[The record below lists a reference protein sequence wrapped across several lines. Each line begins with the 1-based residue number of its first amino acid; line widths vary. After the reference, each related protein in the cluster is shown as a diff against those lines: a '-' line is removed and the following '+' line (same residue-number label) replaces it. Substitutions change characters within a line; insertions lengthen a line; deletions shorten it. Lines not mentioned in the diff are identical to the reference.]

1 MRSADRIRAYG
12 TVWPA
17 SWYDVRFRAASMA
30 SAMRCTGVGGA
41 VSRSDTMP
49 TQRFMALP
57 LPGDAALPGP
67 GTRSRVASVR

>member
-1 MRSADRIRAYG
+1 
-12 TVWPA
+12 
-17 SWYDVRFRAASMA
+17 
-30 SAMRCTGVGGA
+30 
-41 VSRSDTMP
+41 MP